1 MIFFS
6 LVPPKYSYT
15 EYQMKA
21 KPYQTRKPEHHE
33 ESDGPKTA
41 IPEEDQQE
49 THPDVEKSELPAQ
62 QPSLHSD
69 VLSHIQP
76 STQSDVLSHNQ
87 PSTQSDVLS
96 HILDSVR
103 NIANNLQE
111 DEGNADAIE
120 EWKAIA
126 DIWER
131 LMFWIVLVVVTI
143 TLPALIWGVED

>member
-1 MIFFS
+1 
-6 LVPPKYSYT
+6 
-15 EYQMKA
+15 MKA
-21 KPYQTRKPEHHE
+21 KPYQTRKPEHH
-33 ESDGPKTA
+33 GPKTA
-41 IPEEDQQE
+41 IPEDDQLE

-62 QPSLHSD
+62 QPSIQSD
-69 VLSHIQP
+69 VLSHI
-76 STQSDVLSHNQ
+76 Q

-103 NIANNLQE
+103 NIANSLQE

>member
-1 MIFFS
+1 
-6 LVPPKYSYT
+6 
-15 EYQMKA
+15 MKA
-21 KPYQTRKPEHHE
+21 KPYQTRKPDHHE

-41 IPEEDQQE
+41 IPEEDKLGI
-49 THPDVEKSELPAQ
+49 HPDVEKSELPAQ
-62 QPSLHSD
+62 QPSIQSD
-69 VLSHIQP
+69 ALSHIQ
-76 STQSDVLSHNQ
+76 L
-87 PSTQSDVLS
+87 STQSDVLS

-103 NIANNLQE
+103 NIANSLQE